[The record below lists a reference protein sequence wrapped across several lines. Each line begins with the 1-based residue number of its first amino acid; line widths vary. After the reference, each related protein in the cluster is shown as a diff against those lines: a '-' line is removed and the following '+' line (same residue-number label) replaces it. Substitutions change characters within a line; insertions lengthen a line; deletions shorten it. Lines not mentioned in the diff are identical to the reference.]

1 MPTRRFTLFTL
12 SMLVVLAVLM
22 ILVAPVTVTTAQ
34 VARRTPART
43 ISAPNI
49 QITPP
54 DVELPDIN
62 VPDFNLPEEL
72 SPLLAEIPM
81 PEDLPSLDELAAY
94 ASDLTAYADEMAVY
108 IQQLEAMLSGMDY
121 SVDSLTAYLEPSPEA
136 YALIVEFANAQLG
149 KQVAPIYAGLLD
161 SDAVVPEE
169 YEMLVDMALALFVPD
184 VQGILTMAADVSAD
198 GYWALFPDGV
208 AVVYGVDCEQL
219 DFCPVGMGTLQLQ
232 INFGSIG
239 AYGFYTSRMPGN
251 ETDAMM
257 AVLAAFPA
265 LEGYTLESWN
275 AGIGYAFA
283 GSNINLETTTVA
295 PTAVVAGIFEVE
307 GLPFV
312 YAMVAVGEG
321 YVGLTP

>member
-1 MPTRRFTLFTL
+1 MPIRRFTLFTL
-12 SMLVVLAVLM
+12 SALVALAMLM
-22 ILVAPVTVTTAQ
+22 MLVAPVTVTTAQ
-34 VARRTPART
+34 IARRTPART
-43 ISAPNI
+43 ISAPDI
-49 QITPP
+49 
-54 DVELPDIN
+54 ELPEIN
-62 VPDFNLPEEL
+62 VPEINLPEEL
-72 SPLLAEIPM
+72 PPLLAEIPM
-81 PEDLPSLDELAAY
+81 PEDLPSLDELVAY

-121 SVDSLTAYLEPSPEA
+121 SLESLAAYLEPSPEA
-136 YALIVEFANAQLG
+136 YALIVEFANVQLG
-149 KQVAPIYAGLLD
+149 KPVAPIYAGLLD

-184 VQGILTMAADVSAD
+184 VQGILAMAADVSAD

-208 AVVYGVDCEQL
+208 AVVYGVDCDQL

-257 AVLAAFPA
+257 AVLEAFPA
-265 LEGYTLESWN
+265 LGNYTLESWN
-275 AGIGYAFA
+275 AGIGYAFT
-283 GSNINLETTTVA
+283 GSNIDLETTTVA
-295 PTAVVAGIFEVE
+295 PAAVVAGIFEIE

-321 YVGLTP
+321 YVGLAP